1 MNSTIVERATQLG
14 LLLKQRG
21 LRVATAESC
30 TGGLVAAAITAV
42 AGSSAWFEYGWVVY
56 SNEAKRTLLGVAA
69 DTLQRFGAVS
79 HETVRELARNALLRA
94 DADLAVAVSGIAGP
108 TGAVPGKPVGTV
120 WFALAHRRGQA
131 LEVTTRVKFFKG
143 DRDAVRRKSVQFA
156 LQLVLALELPA
167 AGR

>member
-42 AGSSAWFEYGWVVY
+42 ASSSAWFEYGWVVY

-108 TGAVPGKPVGTV
+108 GGATAHKPVGTV
-120 WFALAHRRGQA
+120 CFGWAGRDGRLETESLHFTGDRAGVREQAALHALAGLMARA
-131 LEVTTRVKFFKG
+131 
-143 DRDAVRRKSVQFA
+143 
-156 LQLVLALELPA
+156 
-167 AGR
+167 

>member
-14 LLLKQRG
+14 LLLQQRG

-108 TGAVPGKPVGTV
+108 GGGSPGKPVGMVCLAWGGAGSPVHSETRHFQGDRAAV
-120 WFALAHRRGQA
+120 QRQAVAAALAG
-131 LEVTTRVKFFKG
+131 LI
-143 DRDAVRRKSVQFA
+143 
-156 LQLVLALELPA
+156 QLVGQRHAKV
-167 AGR
+167 

>member
-14 LLLKQRG
+14 LLLQQRG

-108 TGAVPGKPVGTV
+108 GGATAHKPVGTV
-120 WFALAHRRGQA
+120 CFGLA
-131 LEVTTRVKFFKG
+131 T
-143 DRDAVRRKSVQFA
+143 
-156 LQLVLALELPA
+156 A
-167 AGR
+167 AGTRAWTVRIPDLGRTFVRDRAVFEVWRALLAERT